1 VEQGGAVRTY
11 PADVAGEPGEESFA
25 WPAPQVLYAPQQG
38 ETPLPMHYRG
48 AEEEG
53 ATAEVVPAGPPAT
66 YALQLRASA
75 LGDNGSAAVTVPP
88 ARGARISRAWRGGTA
103 VIVRARSE
111 NPSAAARIE
120 LVERGG
126 MVYASDFPLTPAWQD
141 WRLSLRDFMP
151 SKGSQLKRQVD
162 LSFLE
167 SVNLVLH
174 PAEGTGSAPPGNYD
188 LQVQSIALRPLT
200 SLWRTRVASAAEPI
214 VLFDAERDRGNLE
227 RRAGYRERLVPGH
240 TEGKHALHIGV
251 DGFGQWLWDVSCR
264 HWFGDSA
271 RLQGKRSCL
280 FDSLR
285 LTGRAAGNMPD
296 AVQVAL
302 TDRHG
307 WGWGATI
314 QLTDDWQEVR
324 LPLAALSPV
333 TPPDVPH
340 PWPLPIRLGDKD
352 RASLSVAELAAV
364 HVSFGP
370 GLFPEQGE
378 QAAAIEIEE
387 IALEISHGCAADVA
401 HDGSASDDATGVDG
415 SSAPCRGR

>member
-1 VEQGGAVRTY
+1 
-11 PADVAGEPGEESFA
+11 
-25 WPAPQVLYAPQQG
+25 
-38 ETPLPMHYRG
+38 
-48 AEEEG
+48 
-53 ATAEVVPAGPPAT
+53 VVPAGPPAT
-66 YALQLRASA
+66 YALQLTASA
-75 LGDNGSAAVTVPP
+75 LRDNGSATVTVPP
-88 ARGARISRAWRGGTA
+88 ARRVETSRAWRGGTA
-103 VIVRARSE
+103 VVVRARSE

-126 MVYASDFPLTPAWQD
+126 MVYATDFPLTRSWQD

-151 SKGSQLKRQVD
+151 SKGSRFKRQVD
-162 LSFLE
+162 LHRLE

-174 PAEGTGSAPPGNYD
+174 SAEGTESAPRGDYD
-188 LQVQSIALRPLT
+188 LQVQSIALRPLR
-200 SLWRTRVASAAEPI
+200 SHWRTLVVSATEPI

-240 TEGKHALHIGV
+240 RKGKQALHIGV
-251 DGFGQWLWDVSCR
+251 DGFGQWLWEVSCR

-271 RLQGKRSCL
+271 RLQGKCSYL

-285 LTGRAAGNMPD
+285 FTVRAAGNMPD

-302 TDRHG
+302 SNERGTA
-307 WGWGATI
+307 WGATVY
-314 QLTDDWQEVR
+314 LTGDWQEVR
-324 LPLAALSPV
+324 LPLAMLSPV

-340 PWPLPIRLGDKD
+340 PWPLPIRASQME
-352 RASLSVAELAAV
+352 RQSLSAGELAAV
-364 HVSFGP
+364 QISFGP
-370 GLFPEQGE
+370 GVFPRQGD

-415 SSAPCRGR
+415 SSGPCRGR